1 MENTNIN
8 FQDAS
13 YSNCTSKELFE
24 IAQTAIKNGEVDPLQ
39 VLHFLKKFSDCFE
52 QLKKDNAVLQ
62 AASIE
67 IAKHG
72 EKCVVFGRGFKVQ
85 SMKVFDFKGASDPY
99 LLRLE
104 SEIKKR
110 KELLRNIT
118 TPFYDE
124 HSEGCEVLPLKSKII
139 TYIVMNDL

>member
-13 YSNCTSKELFE
+13 YSNCTSKQLFE

-39 VLHFLKKFSDCFE
+39 VLHFLKKFADCFE
-52 QLKKDNAVLQ
+52 QLKKDSAVLR

-72 EKCVVFGRGFKVQ
+72 EKCVAFGREFKVQ
-85 SMKVFDFKGASDPY
+85 SMKVFDFKGSNDPY

-104 SEIKKR
+104 SDLKKR

-118 TPFYDE
+118 SPFTDE
-124 HSEGCEVLPLKSKII
+124 CSEGEFIAPLKSRVV
-139 TYIVMNDL
+139 TYIVMQDL